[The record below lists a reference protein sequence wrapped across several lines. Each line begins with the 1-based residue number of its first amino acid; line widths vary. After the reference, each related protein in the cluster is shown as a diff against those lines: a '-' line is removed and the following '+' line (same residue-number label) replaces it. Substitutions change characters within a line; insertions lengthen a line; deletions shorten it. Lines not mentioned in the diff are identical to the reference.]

1 MQRKL
6 TITIALIVFIAALMI
21 TAFGCA
27 ERSIDVRELASIQVT
42 GANGYGTLEVKTNR
56 ERTQAMVRKKMDVLK
71 DGDEKGLKR
80 AFMYEAALATLS
92 FTAETTATAKTTTA
106 LRNGDTV
113 EIRASFDEALA
124 KAAGIR
130 FKNTSFLYTVRDLS
144 EAARIQVEESVNLKF
159 TGYNGVGEAELTLSG
174 ELQHFKDD
182 FAFDF
187 LSQSTKLSNGDVVK
201 LHVVPDNRALT
212 SVGRIAAETTFN
224 FTVEGLSELKT
235 VDPFENLVLMF
246 NGISDKGTISF
257 DTTRLPADWVE
268 QRTSTNPPLRFVA
281 EPNELLSNGNR
292 LTIRCEIDETWFA
305 EHGVKIFPA
314 MKTVEVKGLKEYPR
328 NLDGID
334 LMPLFKAIDEPLE
347 EDIALRLKQNY
358 WNEDASAGEPM
369 SVWNYE
375 EAHGVTRVYY
385 GYHEKDRADNFVA
398 ILVKVKIKGM
408 CVSMEPYKSAVSP
421 GQQKEATLYLM
432 YVVENIMYDRSS
444 IDDFRSFGLKG
455 HSDTEHKAIDAFRED
470 WVLSDDG
477 VQLVEVKVPADVAW
491 RDSKTPRR

>member
-6 TITIALIVFIAALMI
+6 TVAITLIIVIAALMM

-27 ERSIDVRELASIQVT
+27 GSSIDVRELVSIQVT

-56 ERTQAMVRKKMDVLK
+56 ERTQAMVREKMDVLK

-92 FTAETTATAKTTTA
+92 YSAETTSA

-113 EIRASFDEALA
+113 EIYASYDEALA

-130 FKNTSFLYTVRDLS
+130 FKNKSFVYTVRDLS
-144 EAARIQVEESVNLKF
+144 EAARIQVEESVSLTF
-159 TGYNGVGEAELTLSG
+159 TGYNGFGEAELAISG
-174 ELQHFKDD
+174 EMQHFKDD

-187 LSQSTKLSNGDVVK
+187 LSPSTKLSNGDVVK
-201 LHVVPDNRALT
+201 LRVVPDNRALT
-212 SVGRIAAETTFN
+212 SAGRIAAETTLN
-224 FTVEGLSELKT
+224 FKVEGLPELKT

-246 NGISDKGTISF
+246 IGVSDDGTISF

-268 QRTSTNPPLRFVA
+268 QRTSAKPPLRFIA
-281 EPNELLSNGNR
+281 EPNDLLANGDSVM
-292 LTIRCEIDETWFA
+292 IRCEIDETWFA
-305 EHGVKIFPA
+305 EHGVKISPIT
-314 MKTVEVKGLKEYPR
+314 KTVEVKGLKEYPR

-334 LMPLFKAIDEPLE
+334 LMPLFKAIEKPME

-358 WNEDASAGEPM
+358 WNEDASAGEPL

-375 EAHGVTRVYY
+375 ETHGVTRVFY

-398 ILVKVKIKGM
+398 IFMKIKVKGK
-408 CVSMEPYKSAVSP
+408 CVSVEPYKSTVSP
-421 GQQKEATLYLM
+421 GQQKEATLYLI

-455 HSDTEHKAIDAFRED
+455 HSDAEHNAVAAFRDD
-470 WVLSDDG
+470 WVVSDDG

-491 RDSKTPRR
+491 SDRKTSRR